1 MRIVLVTLLVATL
14 ACSDLSPA
22 PGDPSAAGPAAPWL
36 RTEERASCA
45 SFDPLRQPLFG
56 DLHVHT
62 RFSADASI
70 FGTKVGP
77 RDAYAFAQGTSIALA
92 DEQEQPTRS
101 ARLERP
107 IDFAAVTDHAEFF
120 GEVNLCLTSG
130 SPLYET
136 EMCQNLRKA
145 DDPGD
150 RFNVTVQWLF
160 PAGIDNPPKSHAFC
174 NTPGVDCDAQAVS
187 VWQEMQAAAEEA
199 YDRSEAC
206 GFTSF
211 VGYEHTASPF
221 GRHKHR
227 NVIFRNHVVPAVPS
241 SQLETAA
248 EESPQGV
255 WTAIERDCID
265 AGSGCDA
272 VIIPHNPNLSGGEQF
287 EEPLDAADAQRR
299 QDREPLVE
307 IHQIKGNSECR
318 FDRLA
323 GDGVGT
329 EDELCAFEQL
339 TRAHE
344 GPDNDPPPST
354 AAWPRRNLVRST
366 LQDGLALEESLGA
379 NPFRMGFVGGTDT
392 HNSNAGDTEEDGWD
406 GAQGNSD
413 ASPARRIG
421 NDLRTNPGGLTV
433 VWAEENSRDAIFA
446 ALERRETYA
455 TSGTRPAVRLFAGT
469 LDGVS
474 CDAPDLI
481 AQAYATG
488 TPMGGELGAVRFAA
502 SPRFAVL
509 AAKDPGTDEVPGTDL
524 QRVQIVK
531 GWVDGSGV
539 ARERVYDVAGS
550 AADGTG
556 LDRSSCTPAA
566 GARELCA
573 VWEDPSFDPSQR
585 AFYYVRVLENPT
597 CRWSTLTCKAEGVD
611 PFAADCAQQ
620 AAARGE
626 AFADC
631 CLTQAE
637 DAFFEPV
644 IQERAWTSPIWYR
657 PESIVRVTG
666 AITRRRGADAGALD
680 LRIALGGVP
689 EKLVQG
695 ELPLTVTIDSG
706 SELFRVTY
714 PPGSVPIEFDA
725 AGYLGLRVTSEAI
738 DLASLGAGD
747 PTIRVRLESG
757 LYRAEHVRRWRA
769 SDDGIAP
776 VEQ

>member
-1 MRIVLVTLLVATL
+1 MLAVLAATTAL
-14 ACSDLSPA
+14 ACSDRPPA
-22 PGDPSAAGPAAPWL
+22 PGAPPVAGPAAPWL
-36 RTEERASCA
+36 RTEERAPCA
-45 SFDPLRQPLFG
+45 SFNPLRQPLFG

-77 RDAYAFAQGTSIALA
+77 RDAYAFAQGASISLV
-92 DEQEQPTRS
+92 DEAEQPTRS
-101 ARLERP
+101 ARLARP
-107 IDFAAVTDHAEFF
+107 LDFAAVTDHAEFF
-120 GEVNLCLTSG
+120 GEVNLCLTTG

-150 RFNVTVQWLF
+150 RFGVTVQWLY
-160 PAGIDNPPKSHAFC
+160 PAGIDDPPRSHAFC
-174 NTPGVDCDAQAVS
+174 DTPGVDCDAEAVS

-199 YDRSEAC
+199 YDRSAAC

-227 NVIFRNHVVPAVPS
+227 NVIFRNHVVPAFAS
-241 SQLETAA
+241 SQLETAS

-265 AGSGCDA
+265 AGNGCDA
-272 VIIPHNPNLSGGEQF
+272 VIIPHNSNLSGGEQF
-287 EEPLDAADAQRR
+287 EDPLDAADALRR

-329 EDELCAFEQL
+329 EDELCGFEQL
-339 TRAHE
+339 PRSHE
-344 GPDNDPPPST
+344 GPDNDPPPSL
-354 AAWPRRNLVRST
+354 ADWPRRNLVRST
-366 LQDGLALEESLGA
+366 LQDGLALDESLGA
-379 NPFRMGFVGGTDT
+379 NPFRMGFIGGTDT
-392 HNSNAGDTEEDGWD
+392 HNANAGDTEEDRWD

-421 NDLRTNPGGLTV
+421 GNLRDNPGGLAA

-446 ALERRETYA
+446 ALARRETYA
-455 TSGTRPAVRLFAGT
+455 TSGTRLVVRLFAGT

-474 CDAPDLI
+474 CAAPDMV
-481 AQAYATG
+481 ARAYATG
-488 TPMGGELGAVRFAA
+488 TPMGGEIGALRGAS

-509 AAKDPGTDEVPGTDL
+509 AVKDPGTDDVPGTDL

-531 GWVDGSGV
+531 GWVDASGAV
-539 ARERVYDVAGS
+539 RERVYDVAGS
-550 AADGTG
+550 AAGG
-556 LDRSSCTPAA
+556 SALDRASCSPAA

-573 VWEDPSFDPSQR
+573 LWEDPEFDPALR
-585 AFYYVRVLENPT
+585 AFYYARVLENPT
-597 CRWSTLTCKAEGVD
+597 CRWSTLTCKAQRVD
-611 PFAADCAQQ
+611 PFAADCAAQ
-620 AAARGE
+620 AAARGA

-631 CLTQAE
+631 CLTQE
-637 DAFFEPV
+637 DDAFFQPV

-657 PESIVRVTG
+657 PESIVRVDGTVTPG
-666 AITRRRGADAGALD
+666 RRAGDGALD
-680 LRIALGGVP
+680 LQIRLGRRVP
-689 EKLVQG
+689 EALVAG
-695 ELPLTVTIDSG
+695 ELPLTVVVEG
-706 SELFRVTY
+706 AGELFRTTY
-714 PPGSVPIEFDA
+714 EAGSVPLEGEPQ
-725 AGYLGLRVTSEAI
+725 AGLVLRVAADRL
-738 DLASLGAGD
+738 DLASLGTGD
-747 PTIRVRLESG
+747 ASLRIRLASG

-769 SDDGIAP
+769 RDGVLAP
-776 VEQ
+776 VAG